1 MLGGW
6 QINGIATLER
16 GLPLALSAP
25 NTSQAFNK
33 GLRPN
38 SSGTSARRDGAVD
51 ARLNQYFAT
60 SAFSQPA
67 PFALG
72 NTARTLPDV
81 RADGVRNF
89 DLSLFKQFKLRERA
103 TLEFRAELFNA
114 FNTPQFGAPGTTLG
128 SNAFG
133 VVSSQVNPARQ
144 AQSGAKLLF

>member
-1 MLGGW
+1 SQRLVFSWVYALPWGRGRSWGSHWSGAVDAVLGGW

-38 SSGTSARRDGAVD
+38 SSGTSSRRDGAVD

-72 NTARTLPDV
+72 NTARTLPGV
-81 RADGVRNF
+81 RADG
-89 DLSLFKQFKLRERA
+89 
-103 TLEFRAELFNA
+103 
-114 FNTPQFGAPGTTLG
+114 
-128 SNAFG
+128 
-133 VVSSQVNPARQ
+133 
-144 AQSGAKLLF
+144 